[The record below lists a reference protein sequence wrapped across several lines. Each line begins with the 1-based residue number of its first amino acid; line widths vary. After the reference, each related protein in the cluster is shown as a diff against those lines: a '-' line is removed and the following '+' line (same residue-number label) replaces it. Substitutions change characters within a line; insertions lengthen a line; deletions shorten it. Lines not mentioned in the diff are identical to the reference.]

1 MIVGT
6 RHSHKLLIWNINLGL
21 IESFKY
27 KFGFNLKKYVDWHH
41 KDEIDIYIFIIIIKI
56 RNPLPSLP
64 NSSQKLKNFQHD
76 WTRLKWTDSLFYIIL
91 VDILHYHFINIVC
104 NKMIEE

>member
-41 KDEIDIYIFIIIIKI
+41 KDKID
-56 RNPLPSLP
+56 N
-64 NSSQKLKNFQHD
+64 
-76 WTRLKWTDSLFYIIL
+76 LFL
-91 VDILHYHFINIVC
+91 LLLL
-104 NKMIEE
+104 